1 MAIVGSRQSKR
12 KIANSSVRS
21 SHSNER
27 KGARMIKGDRQRGRP
42 MSAQRNPDKVEPLV
56 APSLEKELAEVC
68 ARFADVC
75 QHFSEQNMDLPP
87 QIVDEV
93 RLVSKLAV
101 GDRIARIKR
110 LNQALTQYL
119 LDAGPNPKSWQ

>member
-1 MAIVGSRQSKR
+1 
-12 KIANSSVRS
+12 
-21 SHSNER
+21 
-27 KGARMIKGDRQRGRP
+27 MIKGDRQRGRP
-42 MSAQRNPDKVEPLV
+42 TSAQCDPDKVEPLI
-56 APSLEKELAEVC
+56 APTTQKELAEVC

-101 GDRIARIKR
+101 GDQIARVQR
-110 LNQALTQYL
+110 LNQELAQYL
-119 LDAGPNPKSWQ
+119 IDAGPNPKSRQ